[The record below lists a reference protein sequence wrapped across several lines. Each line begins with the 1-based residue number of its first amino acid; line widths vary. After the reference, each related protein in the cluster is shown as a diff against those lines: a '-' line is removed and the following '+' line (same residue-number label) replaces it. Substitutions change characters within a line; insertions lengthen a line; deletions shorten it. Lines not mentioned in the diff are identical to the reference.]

1 MVRRSA
7 KSNDCRPLVLLSRPL
22 LTLDIWSAGVI
33 FFVLLCGFPPYEAQ
47 YFADSRVIGGTRVG
61 GAGAWAAG
69 SRGEL
74 DTVATLSSCVQQ
86 CDAHGR

>member
-1 MVRRSA
+1 M
-7 KSNDCRPLVLLSRPL
+7 CL
-22 LTLDIWSAGVI
+22 AGVI

-47 YFADSRVIGGTRVG
+47 YFLDNRVIGRSLVG
-61 GAGAWAAG
+61 GAGAGAEG

-74 DTVATLSSCVQQ
+74 DTEATLASIVQQ